1 MFTASHE
8 TIIWAS
14 KTPKSRH
21 TFNYGDMREGSF
33 PKDMIK
39 NAGKQMRSVW
49 SISTPGADEKLHG
62 KHPTQKAEA
71 VLDRIVR
78 SSTNPG
84 DVVLD
89 PFSGSAT
96 TGVVALRHGR
106 KYIGIDMSQ
115 EFIETLAIPR
125 LKDEVSR
132 NSAKLFVGN
141 GQAKRKRPTVK
152 DEN

>member
-14 KTPKSRH
+14 VSKKSRH
-21 TFNYGDMREGSF
+21 TYNYDEMREGSF
-33 PKDMIK
+33 PKDIIK
-39 NAGKQMRSVW
+39 NPGKQMRSVW
-49 SISTPGADEKLHG
+49 SISTPGKDEKVFG

-84 DVVLD
+84 DIILD

-96 TGVVALRHGR
+96 TGVLALRYGR
-106 KYIGIDMSQ
+106 KYIGIDLSKEYID
-115 EFIETLAIPR
+115 EFAVPR
-125 LKDEVSR
+125 LEAEVKKHSER
-132 NSAKLFVGN
+132 LFLTDGSSPSN
-141 GQAKRKRPTVK
+141 DTK
-152 DEN
+152 